1 MPDKVHARMRPG
13 YNLKGDSVSV
23 EILRDWK
30 EIPTHTKTYE
40 SLSFVCDKIENAIY
54 NKNMDLAKTW
64 LEKVYV
70 RLKKNQSPKT
80 YQ

>member
-1 MPDKVHARMRPG
+1 MSTHAKMKP
-13 YNLKGDSVSV
+13 YDMKGKLDSVQM
-23 EILRDWK
+23 LKDWRD
-30 EIPTHTKTYE
+30 IPTHNKTYE
-40 SLSFVCDKIENAIY
+40 SLAFVCDKIENAIH

-70 RLKKNQSPKT
+70 RLAKNQSSKT